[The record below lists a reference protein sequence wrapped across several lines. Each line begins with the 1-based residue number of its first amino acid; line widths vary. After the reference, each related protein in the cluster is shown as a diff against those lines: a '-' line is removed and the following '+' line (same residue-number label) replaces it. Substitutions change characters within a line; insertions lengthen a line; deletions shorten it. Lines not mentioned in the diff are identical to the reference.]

1 MFAKDPLIKFLAF
14 ITFAAMIIVNALANI
29 LPLNNLTTGEI
40 SDSYPNLF
48 APAGITFSIWGIIYL
63 LLGIYTLY
71 QLTLN
76 KVSREK
82 QNFIRELNLYF
93 IATSVINSIWIF
105 AWHYKMIP
113 LTVVLML
120 GLLISLIKIAGII
133 NTAKLNLKEKLLIK
147 VPFGIYFGWITI
159 ATIANITVLLVS
171 IGWDGF
177 GLPDSLW
184 MIIIL
189 LVGAAISMWR
199 TIIDKN
205 IAYGLVPLWAY
216 FGIWLRHTSP
226 DGFNSLYRDVLTT
239 VIVCMIFFLAVYAF
253 MIKKRKL
260 L

>member
-1 MFAKDPLIKFLAF
+1 
-14 ITFAAMIIVNALANI
+14 MIIVNALANI
-29 LPLNNLTTGEI
+29 LPINNLTTGEI

-71 QLTLN
+71 QLSLQ
-76 KVSREK
+76 KISREK
-82 QNFIRELNLYF
+82 QAFIRKLNLYF

-105 AWHYKMIP
+105 AWHYRLIP
-113 LTVVLML
+113 LTVILML

-133 NTAKLNLKEKLLIK
+133 KSAKLDLREKLLIK

-159 ATIANITVLLVS
+159 ATIANITVFLVS
-171 IGWDGF
+171 IKWNGF
-177 GLPDSLW
+177 GIPDNIW

-216 FGIWLRHTSP
+216 FGIWIKHTSF
-226 DGFNSLYRDVLTT
+226 DGFNSAYKDILTT
-239 VIVCMIFFLAVYAF
+239 IVICIIFFLAVYAYL
-253 MIKKRKL
+253 IKKRKVI
-260 L
+260 